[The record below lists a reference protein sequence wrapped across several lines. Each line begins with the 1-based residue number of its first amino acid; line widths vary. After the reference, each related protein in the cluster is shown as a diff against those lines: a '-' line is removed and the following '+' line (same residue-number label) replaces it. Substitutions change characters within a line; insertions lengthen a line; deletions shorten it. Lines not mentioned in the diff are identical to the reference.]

1 MERFWSLT
9 VSYLAVLLTFQSAP
23 VKACQNIDNDVAA
36 RWRQARAE
44 LKAISFDIESSE
56 SGEGASTTT
65 FRGGCTMVRAEA
77 GGWRFH
83 LAGEL
88 VTPEGARRVSI
99 AYDGVGAR
107 SVRDSEKSVIE
118 RTVTNL
124 EELRSFMGGQGV
136 AQVMVWELM
145 EDSHD
150 NGVSADPSVS
160 TIDGLECDVIRFP
173 ASPMEAADAI
183 MKSAGSVMHI
193 GREDRMPRLIERTRT
208 QQTST
213 GEVTVRRDLRLSG
226 VKTGDAAESRPF
238 VIDTPDGYRV
248 RADKPL
254 RKIMQPR
261 KQQPELERDE
271 LIAEGEVAP
280 EWTLQDA
287 SGAQV
292 RLSDLKG
299 QVVVLDFWATWCGP
313 CKVAMPHVQKL
324 HDDYADKGVKVFGV
338 NCWERA
344 DAREYMTKSK
354 YTYGLLLD
362 GDKVADMYRV
372 SGIPT
377 FYLIDQEGKVA
388 FAATGM
394 PKEAAL
400 RAKIDALL
408 AK

>member
-1 MERFWSLT
+1 
-9 VSYLAVLLTFQSAP
+9 
-23 VKACQNIDNDVAA
+23 
-36 RWRQARAE
+36 
-44 LKAISFDIESSE
+44 
-56 SGEGASTTT
+56 
-65 FRGGCTMVRAEA
+65 MVRAEA